1 MTSEPRQGLSD
12 DGRHL
17 GCSGTRSPSRG
28 NAQGGPTLGFARAEP
43 RRHDARER
51 IVADEI
57 ATAVP
62 SGRLMQRVP
71 RKGGS
76 TKQATPA
83 CARHEQRHEVSEP
96 IGLGRSSPRERSRW
110 EVPSRGKLTSAR
122 PLARDVSAGRVVDVY
137 VEPRSH
143 PQLALTERSDATVA
157 ALAGYRE
164 RGRAGFWRSV
174 VVLAGRIDCRS
185 RQKARGPSRVW
196 GRRVPEPREWV

>member
-1 MTSEPRQGLSD
+1 MEGTSGAAERAPLRG
-12 DGRHL
+12 
-17 GCSGTRSPSRG
+17 GTRKAALPSV
-28 NAQGGPTLGFARAEP
+28 FARAEP

-57 ATAVP
+57 ARAVP
-62 SGRLMQRVP
+62 SWHARAQSP
-71 RKGGS
+71 PEGGS

-110 EVPSRGKLTSAR
+110 EVPRRGKLTSAR

-137 VEPRSH
+137 VEHVAIRSSRRPRG
-143 PQLALTERSDATVA
+143 RDATVA

-164 RGRAGFWRSV
+164 RGRAGFWRSM

-185 RQKARGPSRVW
+185 RQKARGPSRVR
-196 GRRVPEPREWV
+196 G

>member
-28 NAQGGPTLGFARAEP
+28 NAQGGPILGLRESGAEAPRAAKADRSGRDRESGPVRHARARSSPE
-43 RRHDARER
+43 
-51 IVADEI
+51 
-57 ATAVP
+57 
-62 SGRLMQRVP
+62 
-71 RKGGS
+71 GGS

-110 EVPSRGKLTSAR
+110 EVPRRGKLTSAR

-137 VEPRSH
+137 VEHVAIRSSRRPRG
-143 PQLALTERSDATVA
+143 RDATVA

-164 RGRAGFWRSV
+164 RGRAGFWRSM

-185 RQKARGPSRVW
+185 RQKARGPSRVR
-196 GRRVPEPREWV
+196 G